1 MTIVVSTA
9 GFAGIAQQP
18 FGAHS
23 CSGIM
28 IQFHSG
34 CALYTRLD
42 TQWLQ
47 TPTLQMTFC
56 CNSIVCSMETLAAKL
71 NTFVKTS

>member
-47 TPTLQMTFC
+47 TPTL
-56 CNSIVCSMETLAAKL
+56 
-71 NTFVKTS
+71 